1 MDPILRNGRAH
12 YLNEKEHLTVP
23 GKCVREPALATF
35 ESCRKRKLDLR
46 QTMHELT
53 VLYGTTVMI
62 NYFKRQPNKF
72 QMEACEFIRK
82 CMIRY
87 TALLIN
93 TKHGIPEQAWIHT
106 VPLKQ
111 FITAKMRA
119 YNEMKEARNQA
130 EGSSMLPLE
139 YRISRV

>member
-1 MDPILRNGRAH
+1 MDHFWIQILRNGRAH

-46 QTMHELT
+46 QTMNELT

-62 NYFKRQPNKF
+62 NDFKRQPNKL

-82 CMIRY
+82 GMIIY
-87 TALLIN
+87 TALLIK
-93 TKHGIPEQAWIHT
+93 TKNGIPEQTWIHT

-111 FITAKMRA
+111 MTAVKQFITANMRA
-119 YNEMKEARNQA
+119 YVEMKEARNQA
-130 EGSSMLPLE
+130 EGS
-139 YRISRV
+139 